1 MTCGQVRSVLPG
13 YLDGTV
19 SDSAGSAGHSEI
31 VRHLA
36 ECTGCRQELEKYR
49 KLSSLMS
56 RVERAA
62 PPPDLA
68 VRIRVAISRAR
79 EEEGFANH
87 LRRLRNRTELV
98 VKNILE
104 PLALPVTGGVVV
116 ALVVFAMVYQV
127 LGVSVPLGAVA
138 GDSPSNLLQPARVES
153 LAQFPMTALGDTSPG
168 GGMHPLLVEATVSA
182 DGKAA
187 SYRILSGPSDESVR
201 RQLDQVMMFSR
212 FRPELSFGRPTTG
225 GHVVLS
231 FSEVRVRG

>member
-1 MTCGQVRSVLPG
+1 MTCGQVRNVLPG

-19 SDSAGSAGHSEI
+19 PGSARSAEHGE
-31 VRHLA
+31 VVQHLA
-36 ECTGCRQELEKYR
+36 ECTDCRQELEQFR

-56 RVERAA
+56 RVERVA

-68 VRIRVAISRAR
+68 VRIRVAVSLAR
-79 EEEGFANH
+79 KEAGFANH
-87 LRRLRNRTELV
+87 LRRLRNRAELV
-98 VKNILE
+98 LKNILE

-116 ALVVFAMVYQV
+116 ALVVFAVVYQV

-153 LAQFPMTALGDTSPG
+153 LAPFPMTALGDNSM
-168 GGMHPLLVEATVSA
+168 GGMRPLLVEATVSA

-187 SYRILSGPSDESVR
+187 SYQILSGPSDESVR
-201 RQLDQVMMFSR
+201 RQLDEVMMFSR